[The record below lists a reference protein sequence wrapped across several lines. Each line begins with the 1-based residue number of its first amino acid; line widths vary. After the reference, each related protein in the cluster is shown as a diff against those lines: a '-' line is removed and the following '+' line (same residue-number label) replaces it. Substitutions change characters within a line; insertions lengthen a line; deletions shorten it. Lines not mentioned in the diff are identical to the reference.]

1 MLRGAQKPQALSLL
15 HLMALC
21 TVTQRFL
28 SPAQAPLGFLT
39 SGSQL
44 MAVPTCPCRRF
55 QSVYKPQEHS
65 PMGTLGLAGGIGQ
78 CCSSLCSCP
87 VRFHLLSS
95 FPGRN
100 SNIFVPSS
108 RHFCESLSSNVV
120 HLPLHLVGSHG
131 RCLRRRRAGQACSDS
146 PSDYFPSQLNL
157 QIKDFLKRRL
167 CLCVQLAFFPSVNV
181 SGPFLNSS
189 QFLASTRP
197 CGGEFHSFHTPP
209 SQMEK

>member
-1 MLRGAQKPQALSLL
+1 MYCHAEIPLTCTGTFGFFNEWVSAHGRAYLSL
-15 HLMALC
+15 
-21 TVTQRFL
+21 
-28 SPAQAPLGFLT
+28 QAVSIRVQTPGAFPH
-39 SGSQL
+39 GN
-44 MAVPTCPCRRF
+44 
-55 QSVYKPQEHS
+55 
-65 PMGTLGLAGGIGQ
+65 LGLGGGIGQ

-100 SNIFVPSS
+100 SNIFVPLSK
-108 RHFCESLSSNVV
+108 HFCESLSSNVV

-167 CLCVQLAFFPSVNV
+167 CLCVQLDFFPSVNV